1 MLSYDLV
8 PAVTIRGRRV
18 GTLKEASY
26 VIRQYAID
34 HGDLAGWR
42 LTRLLRN
49 AECYLDGE
57 VAEWALRSWID
68 QSERAGISVSSN
80 SCDTMTARR

>member
-1 MLSYDLV
+1 MLIYGLS
-8 PAVTIRGRRV
+8 PEVTIQGRRA

-26 VIRQYAID
+26 LVRQHAID
-34 HGDLAGWR
+34 NGDLAGWR

-57 VAEWALRSWID
+57 VAEWALRAWIEQGEKRQASD
-68 QSERAGISVSSN
+68 SKQ
-80 SCDTMTARR
+80 